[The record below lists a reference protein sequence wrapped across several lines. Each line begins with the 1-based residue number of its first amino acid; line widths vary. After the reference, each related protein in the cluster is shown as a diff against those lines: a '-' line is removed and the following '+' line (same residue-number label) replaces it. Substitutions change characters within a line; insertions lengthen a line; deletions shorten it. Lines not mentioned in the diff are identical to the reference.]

1 VKLIENF
8 TLYGYFGG
16 VLHFFIELFILNKKD
31 CDYSYIMDIFVV
43 IIFRLCKDPYYGYNE
58 HLHSMYFTYEDAKI
72 FVDTLMK
79 DNKKY
84 DGRTGK
90 PFIRIIN
97 MKLGSE
103 LKNIFFD
110 SFKYL

>member
-1 VKLIENF
+1 MVIL
-8 TLYGYFGG
+8 G

-58 HLHSMYFTYEDAKI
+58 HLHSMYLTYEDAKI
-72 FVDTLMK
+72 FVDSLMK

-84 DGRTGK
+84 DGRSGK

-97 MKLGSE
+97 MKVGSE
-103 LKNIFFD
+103 LKNVFFD
-110 SFKYL
+110 SSL